1 MCLGSGARNANEAAR
16 RNWKYQMNVREQK
29 HLNKIAKYG
38 QLKNQY
44 DQNLTNI
51 YQGYRRAISEG
62 QVKLNRLRQTAIS
75 NNQEAL
81 MQVLQKGKGGLALA
95 AGRTGRSINRFT
107 QLDYAALGRYQ
118 AKQAKKLT
126 EAREDFMSAV
136 KDGRRKVKAA
146 QNQQFASVAFNPQA
160 DIAPPRPVMQNVG
173 WAMFTDALSI
183 AGSIGSMG
191 SFSGG
196 SSGNEWKWFG

>member
-1 MCLGSGARNANEAAR
+1 MCLGSGARNANEQAIR
-16 RNWKYQMNVREQK
+16 TYEYQMKVRKRK
-29 HLNKIAKYG
+29 HLNKMAKYG

-95 AGRTGRSINRFT
+95 AGRTGRSIDRFT

-118 AKQAKKLT
+118 AGQAKKLT
-126 EAREDFMSAV
+126 EAGEDFMSAV
-136 KDGRRKVKAA
+136 KAGRRKVKAA

-183 AGSIGSMG
+183 AGSIGSLG
-191 SFSGG
+191 SLGDD
-196 SSGNEWKWFG
+196 NKWKWMWS